1 MSKLDEL
8 LVIDGVDE
16 GTAGELQARARDVSG
31 SPEQSEPLE
40 NARALGRRRQSG

>member
-16 GTAGELQARARDVSG
+16 DTAGELQARARDHLEEQTRKALEKARESG
-31 SPEQSEPLE
+31 RPRT
-40 NARALGRRRQSG
+40 A